1 MANVKRVVS
10 GLFLL
15 SGSWGLGGALD
26 DGGLH
31 LRTGCTSPGAYRFD
45 LETLSL
51 VAEAKWGPCAGWAPC
66 EAGYFCGED
75 GVRRPCPPGGYQL
88 PATHGT
94 WHTHGLFDLSIAVS
108 LSEHL
113 TLSCCWAPPVCG

>member
-15 SGSWGLGGALD
+15 SRSWGLGGALD
-26 DGGLH
+26 DGLH

-75 GVRRPCPPGGYQL
+75 GVRRPCPPGG
-88 PATHGT
+88 
-94 WHTHGLFDLSIAVS
+94 DLADEDVS
-108 LSEHL
+108 QIQKQKSTGDNDTVFHRRQVL
-113 TLSCCWAPPVCG
+113 T